1 MEMTTSNEILM
12 KPSQGNSVSV
22 VGDILTFKAVSEDTD
37 GQYTLFELRVD
48 PEIGPP
54 PHIHHRE
61 DEAFYIQ
68 EGELEFQLGD
78 RTVIATPGTFLYS
91 PKGHL
96 HSFKNLTHQRAR
108 MLVWCMPAGIEKY
121 FAEVGV
127 PVDDPDSP
135 SRPATPEAIERVLAA
150 GPKYGI
156 EFIV

>member
-1 MEMTTSNEILM
+1 MTIPRELLI
-12 KPSQGNSVSV
+12 KPAQGHSLSV
-22 VGDILTFKAVSEDTD
+22 VGDILTFKAVSEDTN
-37 GQYTLFELRVD
+37 GQYTLFELQVD

-96 HSFKNLTHQRAR
+96 HSFKNITNQRAKI
-108 MLVWCMPAGIEKY
+108 LVWCTPAGIEKY
-121 FAEVGV
+121 FAEVGI
-127 PVDDPDSP
+127 PVDDPEAP
-135 SRPATPEAIERVLAA
+135 SRPVTQEAIDRVLAA

>member
-1 MEMTTSNEILM
+1 MTTSHELLL
-12 KPSQGNSVSV
+12 KPGQGNSLSV
-22 VGDILTFKAVSEDTD
+22 VGDILTFKAVSEDTN
-37 GQYTLFELRVD
+37 GQYTLFELQVD

-61 DEAFYIQ
+61 DEAFYVQ

-96 HSFKNLTHQRAR
+96 HCFKNITNQRAKL
-108 MLVWCMPAGIEKY
+108 LVWCMPAGVEKY

-127 PVDDPDSP
+127 PVDDPEAP
-135 SRPATPEAIERVLAA
+135 SRPATPEAIKRVLAA
-150 GPKYGI
+150 APKYGI
-156 EFIV
+156 EFIA

>member
-1 MEMTTSNEILM
+1 MTIPRELLI
-12 KPSQGNSVSV
+12 KPAQGHSLSV
-22 VGDILTFKAVSEDTD
+22 VGDILTFKAVSEDTN
-37 GQYTLFELRVD
+37 GQYTLFELQVD

-96 HSFKNLTHQRAR
+96 HSFKNITDQRAKI
-108 MLVWCMPAGIEKY
+108 LVWCTPAGIEKY
-121 FAEVGV
+121 FAEVGI
-127 PVDDPDSP
+127 PVDDPEAP
-135 SRPATPEAIERVLAA
+135 SRPGTQEAIERILAA
-150 GPKYGI
+150 APKYGL
-156 EFIV
+156 EFIA

>member
-1 MEMTTSNEILM
+1 MTISRELLIE
-12 KPSQGNSVSV
+12 PAQGNSLSV
-22 VGDILTFKAVSEDTD
+22 VGDILTFKAVSEDTN
-37 GQYTLFELRVD
+37 GQYTLFELQVD

-61 DEAFYIQ
+61 DEAFYVQ

-91 PKGHL
+91 PKGHM
-96 HSFKNLTHQRAR
+96 HSFKNITNQRAKL
-108 MLVWCMPAGIEKY
+108 LVWCTPAGVEKY
-121 FAEVGV
+121 FTEVGI
-127 PVDDPDSP
+127 PVDDPEAP
-135 SRPATPEAIERVLAA
+135 SRPVTQEAIERVLAA

>member
-1 MEMTTSNEILM
+1 MTTSHELLLR
-12 KPSQGNSVSV
+12 PSQGPSFSV
-22 VGDILTFKAVSEDTD
+22 VGDILTFKAVSEDTN

-78 RTVIATPGTFLYS
+78 QTVLATPGTFLYS

-96 HSFKNLTHQRAR
+96 HSFKNITNQRAKI
-108 MLVWCMPAGIEKY
+108 LVWCMPAGIEKY
-121 FAEVGV
+121 FTEVGV
-127 PVDDPDSP
+127 PVDDPEAP

-150 GPKYGI
+150 APKYGI
-156 EFIV
+156 EFIA

>member
-1 MEMTTSNEILM
+1 MITSHELLL
-12 KPSQGNSVSV
+12 KPNQGTSLSV
-22 VGDILTFKAVSEDTD
+22 VGDIVTFKAVSEDTN

-54 PHIHHRE
+54 QHRHHRE

-96 HSFKNLTHQRAR
+96 HSFKNLTNQRAK

-121 FAEVGV
+121 FVEVGV
-127 PVDDPDSP
+127 PVDDPEAP
-135 SRPATPEAIERVLAA
+135 SRPATPEAIERVLGAA
-150 GPKYGI
+150 PKYGI

>member
-1 MEMTTSNEILM
+1 MTTSRELFI
-12 KPSQGNSVSV
+12 KPSQGYSFSV
-22 VGDILTFKAVSEDTD
+22 VGDILTFKATSEDTN

-68 EGELEFQLGD
+68 EGELEFHLGD
-78 RTVIATPGTFLYS
+78 QTVIATPGTFLYS

-96 HSFKNLTHQRAR
+96 HHFKNITNQRAK

-127 PVDDPDSP
+127 PVDDPEAP

-150 GPKYGI
+150 APKYGI
-156 EFIV
+156 EFIA